1 MVLKTRLLQDALTP
15 LKEDLSLLVV
25 MELARCG
32 TFLTDSALP
41 NYFPK
46 IPVKK

>member
-1 MVLKTRLLQDALTP
+1 MVLRTRSLQDALTP
-15 LKEDLSLLVV
+15 LKEDSSQQEV